1 MLMAGDAQ
9 TGVAIMQTVAELD
22 AGPLISLDPIAV
34 GNEADT
40 ETIEQEALRLGVPA
54 LVRAIEAA
62 AAGTLDAEAQATDG
76 TTYAAKLE
84 RTDRLIDPSLHTVVD
99 TLNRI
104 RALRPQIGALLTL
117 DGETFTIWRA
127 TAATVKLAPGA
138 CVAVGDE
145 LQVGCADGAIAI
157 SELQTA
163 GKRALSTPEW
173 LRGRRDLPTSA
184 SCPV

>member
-1 MLMAGDAQ
+1 
-9 TGVAIMQTVAELD
+9 VAIMQTVAELD
-22 AGPLISLDPIAV
+22 AGPLISLDQITV
-34 GNEADT
+34 DQMVDT
-40 ETIEQEALRLGVPA
+40 AAIEQEALRLGVPA

-62 AAGTLDAEAQATDG
+62 VAGTLDAQAQATDG
-76 TTYAAKLE
+76 ITYAAKLE
-84 RTDRLIDPSLHTVVD
+84 RGDRLIDPTLHTVAD

-104 RALRPQIGALLTL
+104 RALRPQIGALLML

-127 TAATVKLAPGA
+127 TAATIDLAPGG
-138 CVAVGDE
+138 CSIVDDE

-163 GKRALSTPEW
+163 GKRSLATPEW
-173 LRGRRDLPTSA
+173 LRGRRDLPTIA

>member
-1 MLMAGDAQ
+1 MMAASDRFEIVINGRGGHGAHPYQ
-9 TGVAIMQTVAELD
+9 TI
-22 AGPLISLDPIAV
+22 DPIVVADD
-34 GNEADT
+34 ADT
-40 ETIEQEALRLGVPA
+40 ETIEQEALRLGIPA

-62 AAGTLDAEAQATDG
+62 AAGTIAAEAQATDG

-84 RTDRLIDPSLHTVVD
+84 RADRLINPTLHTVAD

-104 RALRPQIGALLTL
+104 RALRPQIGALLML

-127 TAATVKLAPGA
+127 TAATVDLAPGA
-138 CVAVGDE
+138 CSIVGDE

-163 GKRALSTPEW
+163 GKRSLATDEW